1 MTSLEYVRPKTELK
15 LVFLLEQNITQQHWD
30 RLDTLRLAGIG
41 VDKGG
46 TVQNMNVQVA
56 HLTPTFTCLQGNLV
70 TPGCKDPIGRG
81 SYECGTTDFIGEVHR
96 HGLKAHGFTFRN
108 EWQKLYWDHGQDP
121 YRCGSLNI

>member
-46 TVQNMNVQVA
+46 IVQNMNMQQQY
-56 HLTPTFTCLQGNLV
+56 TYTCAG
-70 TPGCKDPIGRG
+70 
-81 SYECGTTDFIGEVHR
+81 
-96 HGLKAHGFTFRN
+96 
-108 EWQKLYWDHGQDP
+108 
-121 YRCGSLNI
+121 

>member
-46 TVQNMNVQVA
+46 TVQNMNTL
-56 HLTPTFTCLQGNLV
+56 HPPTHVFRV
-70 TPGCKDPIGRG
+70 T
-81 SYECGTTDFIGEVHR
+81 
-96 HGLKAHGFTFRN
+96 
-108 EWQKLYWDHGQDP
+108 W
-121 YRCGSLNI
+121 

>member
-46 TVQNMNVQVA
+46 IVQNMNAQVA
-56 HLTPTFTCLQGNLV
+56 HLTPTYHLRMFAG
-70 TPGCKDPIGRG
+70 
-81 SYECGTTDFIGEVHR
+81 
-96 HGLKAHGFTFRN
+96 
-108 EWQKLYWDHGQDP
+108 
-121 YRCGSLNI
+121 

>member
-46 TVQNMNVQVA
+46 IVQNMNVQVA
-56 HLTPTFTCLQGNLV
+56 HLTPTYHLRMFAG
-70 TPGCKDPIGRG
+70 
-81 SYECGTTDFIGEVHR
+81 
-96 HGLKAHGFTFRN
+96 
-108 EWQKLYWDHGQDP
+108 
-121 YRCGSLNI
+121 